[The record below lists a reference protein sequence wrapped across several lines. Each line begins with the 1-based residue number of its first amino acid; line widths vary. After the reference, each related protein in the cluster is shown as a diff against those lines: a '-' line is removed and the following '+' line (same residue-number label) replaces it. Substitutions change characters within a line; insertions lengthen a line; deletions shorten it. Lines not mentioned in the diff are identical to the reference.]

1 MNTELAEQPEVHVT
15 DQSIAPEV
23 EKMFAV
29 RLEAFEAGTIHKRS
43 VGREAALRRRDGDR
57 LATQELAVIDG
68 DSVDGVTLG
77 HAGRDV
83 TGTLGAS

>member
-1 MNTELAEQPEVHVT
+1 MR
-15 DQSIAPEV
+15 V
-23 EKMFAV
+23 EASAV
-29 RLEAFEAGTIHKRS
+29 DERRVGGEAT
-43 VGREAALRRRDGDR
+43 LRRRHRDV
-57 LATQELAVIDG
+57 LAAQHPEMIDG